1 MTPEVLRRVTGEV
14 YGMVQILL
22 SLIVFTAA
30 LVLLVNSWK
39 AEKKLFAATALVV
52 VLTAAV
58 IFAVLLHQRLT
69 PAAQLDPAMIV
80 VELGEARPSET
91 GVRLSGHLRN
101 LSDQRVAAVR
111 LHVTALLCVEDACEP
126 QAEDKVDVLIQIPP
140 NGAYPFSA
148 VARLTGLRGRQD
160 LRWQIEP
167 VRVTTY

>member
-1 MTPEVLRRVTGEV
+1 MAPEVLRRVTGEV

-30 LVLLVNSWK
+30 LVLLVNSWR

-58 IFAVLLHQRLT
+58 IFTVLLHQRLT
-69 PAAQLDPAMIV
+69 PAGQLDPAMIV
-80 VELGEARPSET
+80 VELDEAHPSET

-101 LSDQRVAAVR
+101 LSDQRIASVR
-111 LHVTALLCVEDACEP
+111 LHVIALHCEQDVCEQ

-140 NGAYPFSA
+140 NGAYPFSS
-148 VARLTGLRGRQD
+148 VARIMGLRGRDD
-160 LRWQIEP
+160 LRWQIET